1 MQQESGAQRRKG
13 KRGVYREVYQHYA
26 DLIDSGQL
34 GPGDQLPTSSAVA
47 QERGISHATAAKA
60 LQLLRDEL
68 YARTDHRGTYV
79 FRGRTGRLLEQLSN
93 VLNSLEDEDQ
103 LLQLESGEHGSCIM
117 GRDGGVC
124 WNTLTQR
131 WEPADI

>member
-1 MQQESGAQRRKG
+1 MQQESGARRSKG
-13 KRGVYREVYQHYA
+13 RRGVYREVYQHYA

-34 GPGDQLPTSSAVA
+34 SPGDRLPTSDAIA
-47 QERGISHATAAKA
+47 RERGISHATAAKA

-68 YARTDHRGTYV
+68 YARTDYKGTYV
-79 FRGRTGRLLEQLSN
+79 FRSRTGRLLEQLSN
-93 VLNSLEDEDQ
+93 VLNSLEDQDQ
-103 LLQLESGEHGSCIM
+103 LLQLESGEHGACIM

-124 WNTLTQR
+124 WNSLTQR